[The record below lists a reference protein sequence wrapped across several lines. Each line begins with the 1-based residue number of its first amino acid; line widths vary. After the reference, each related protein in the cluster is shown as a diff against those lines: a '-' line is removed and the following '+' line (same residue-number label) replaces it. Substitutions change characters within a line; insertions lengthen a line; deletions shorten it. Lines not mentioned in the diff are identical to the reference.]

1 MPERLERPKK
11 PLWNMEKLLFFF
23 FRGPVQ
29 GVSVCFM
36 DFSGL
41 QCRKKKKKPLKWS
54 CLNKNAGLEWKYLGL
69 WFLLIIEKPGD
80 FSPNNYLSICR
91 YLEMYLMWRLSFSHI
106 TVYMLAGI
114 KVHSHLQ
121 LFVFLYTIISQQVKT
136 LHNAV
141 PQWLPTHRYKLLQ
154 ICLLNISLQG

>member
-11 PLWNMEKLLFFF
+11 PLWNMEKLLLFFSGAQ
-23 FRGPVQ
+23 FRGFPS
-29 GVSVCFM
+29 VSWIFLGC
-36 DFSGL
+36 SAE
-41 QCRKKKKKPLKWS
+41 KKKPLKWS

-69 WFLLIIEKPGD
+69 WFLLIIEKPGG
-80 FSPNNYLSICR
+80 FPPNSYLSICR

-121 LFVFLYTIISQQVKT
+121 LFVFLYSIISQQVKT